1 MNLTDLR
8 VFASAARQPSL
19 AAAAAELHLTPSAVS
34 KALRCSWKRAWR
46 RRCSTVRPSSWCST
60 TAGAA
65 CSSARAPCW
74 RWPSRP
80 APT

>member
-34 KALRCSWKRAWR
+34 KALRQAGREPGDGA
-46 RRCSTVRPSSWCST
+46 VRPFGQA
-60 TAGAA
+60 AGAQRQRA
-65 CSSARAPCW
+65 PPARARAPCW